1 MNDEAALGEPAIRTI
16 AMPADANANGD
27 IFGGWLM
34 GQMDLAA
41 GLVASRRAAGRVV
54 TAAVEGMSF
63 LHPVSIGDEVSIYAG
78 IVAVGRTS
86 MRVEVAAFRR
96 ERGEAA
102 QTKVTAAHFVFV
114 AVDPHGKPRP
124 VPPEG

>member
-1 MNDEAALGEPAIRTI
+1 MSDETALGMPAIRTI

-41 GLVASRRAAGRVV
+41 GLVAGRRAAGRVV
-54 TAAVEGMSF
+54 TAAVDSMSF
-63 LHPVSIGDEVSIYAG
+63 LHPVSIGDEVSIYAK
-78 IVAVGRTS
+78 VLSVGRTS
-86 MRVEVAAFRR
+86 MRIEVAAYRR
-96 ERGEAA
+96 ERSEET
-102 QTKVTAAHFVFV
+102 QTKVTSARFVFV
-114 AVDPHGKPRP
+114 AVDPHGKPRQ